1 MRTYARA
8 QVAISSS
15 QYTPRDNLERI
26 FLLHFHNLC
35 KKISVTIPFCIITWS
50 ALGRPH
56 KVACTAGAFRGI
68 FIRQNW
74 WGGQRGERS
83 MALSSHPSQVKT
95 PWPSEH
101 TSIRLKTSPRQ
112 AKTKEVSVSE
122 LQLLFGLTSSVI
134 AAFVADASFAS
145 LAVYSNSVKEA
156 KGS

>member
-1 MRTYARA
+1 
-8 QVAISSS
+8 
-15 QYTPRDNLERI
+15 
-26 FLLHFHNLC
+26 
-35 KKISVTIPFCIITWS
+35 
-50 ALGRPH
+50 
-56 KVACTAGAFRGI
+56 
-68 FIRQNW
+68 
-74 WGGQRGERS
+74 

-95 PWPSEH
+95 LWPSEH

-122 LQLLFGLTSSVI
+122 VQLLFGLTSSVI

>member
-1 MRTYARA
+1 
-8 QVAISSS
+8 
-15 QYTPRDNLERI
+15 
-26 FLLHFHNLC
+26 
-35 KKISVTIPFCIITWS
+35 
-50 ALGRPH
+50 
-56 KVACTAGAFRGI
+56 
-68 FIRQNW
+68 
-74 WGGQRGERS
+74 

-101 TSIRLKTSPRQ
+101 RSVWPKTSPLQ

-156 KGS
+156 KGSYSSAGVQST